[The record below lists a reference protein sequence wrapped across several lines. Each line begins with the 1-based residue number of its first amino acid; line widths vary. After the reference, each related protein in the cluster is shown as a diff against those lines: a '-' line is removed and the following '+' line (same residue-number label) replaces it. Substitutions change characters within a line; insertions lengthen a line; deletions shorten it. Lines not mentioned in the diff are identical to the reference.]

1 MKTSEEM
8 SKSVMEKVRA
18 YEVHKAAVRKRV
30 AAVSVTA
37 AALAVCIFTGAAVT
51 GNLRLGAAKAADNAV
66 REEYDIE
73 YGGGVDYEAE
83 AAESVERTGE
93 YSASD
98 SKTNSKDAN
107 GAGIGNDTAFCSHEY
122 NYHQIDGW
130 LLDYVDESKE
140 QRFIEL
146 FGRTEDYNRRFF
158 MDYYG
163 ISKEDYWKI
172 YDKESILADP
182 DVYNIEYYNPDIWF
196 SDDYYKNP
204 LFVQEGKTAPEEN
217 SVIIRPEGDTIH
229 TDRYFTICE
238 SLIDFVGEEK
248 FNEFRNK
255 YGGTADFNILKFID
269 EFGISKEDFKKCTET
284 QLLATYGIYNT
295 DYVYG
300 TPEMQKEYFE
310 KHIITK

>member
-1 MKTSEEM
+1 M

-30 AAVSVTA
+30 TAVSVTA

-51 GNLRLGAAKAADNAV
+51 GNLRLGAAKSADNAV
-66 REEYDIE
+66 RDENY
-73 YGGGVDYEAE
+73 YGY
-83 AAESVERTGE
+83 AESIDSEIDGTKSAE
-93 YSASD
+93 YEKNTAETVSES
-98 SKTNSKDAN
+98 SE
-107 GAGIGNDTAFCSHEY
+107 AGVGNDTPFCSHVFG
-122 NYHQIDGW
+122 YHAIDGW

-146 FGRTEDYNRRFF
+146 FGRTEDCNRRFF

-163 ISKEDYWKI
+163 IPKEKYWEI

-238 SLIDFVGEEK
+238 SLIDFVGEEE

>member
-30 AAVSVTA
+30 TAVSVTA

>member
-30 AAVSVTA
+30 TAVSVTA
-37 AALAVCIFTGAAVT
+37 AVLAVCIFTGAAVT
-51 GNLRLGAAKAADNAV
+51 GNLRLGAAKSADNAV

-73 YGGGVDYEAE
+73 YGGGVDYEAD
-83 AAESVERTGE
+83 ATESVERTGE

-98 SKTNSKDAN
+98 SKTNGKDAN

-163 ISKEDYWKI
+163 IPKEDYWKI

-196 SDDYYKNP
+196 SDDYYMNP

-217 SVIIRPEGDTIH
+217 SVIIKPEGDTIH

-238 SLIDFVGEEK
+238 SLIDFVGEEE
-248 FNEFRNK
+248 FNEFRDK
-255 YGGTADFNILKFID
+255 YGGTADFNILKFIE

>member
-30 AAVSVTA
+30 TAVSVTA
-37 AALAVCIFTGAAVT
+37 AVLAVCIFTGAAVT
-51 GNLRLGAAKAADNAV
+51 GNLRLGAAKSADNAV

-73 YGGGVDYEAE
+73 YGGGVDYEAD
-83 AAESVERTGE
+83 ATESVEHAGE

-98 SKTNSKDAN
+98 SKTNGKDAN

-163 ISKEDYWKI
+163 IPKEDYWKI

-217 SVIIRPEGDTIH
+217 SVIIKPEGDTIH

-238 SLIDFVGEEK
+238 SLIDFVGEEE
-248 FNEFRNK
+248 FNEFRDK
-255 YGGTADFNILKFID
+255 YGGTADFNILKFIE

>member
-30 AAVSVTA
+30 TAVSVTA
-37 AALAVCIFTGAAVT
+37 AALAVCIFAGVAAT
-51 GNLRLGAAKAADNAV
+51 GNLRMGKAADSANKQDNHYEFS
-66 REEYDIE
+66 EETAL
-73 YGGGVDYEAE
+73 YGEGTISNEADSE
-83 AAESVERTGE
+83 SAEGSTESSAES
-93 YSASD
+93 A
-98 SKTNSKDAN
+98 
-107 GAGIGNDTAFCSHEY
+107 IGGDFEPCNHVY

-130 LLDYVDESKE
+130 LLDYVDTFEPGLH
-140 QRFIEL
+140 QRYMDL
-146 FGRTEDYNRRFF
+146 FLKTEDYNRRAF
-158 MDYYG
+158 MDYFG
-163 ISKEDYWKI
+163 IPKEDYWKI
-172 YDKESILADP
+172 YDKDSILADP

-204 LFVQEGKTAPEEN
+204 LFIQEGKAAPEEG
-217 SVIIRPEGDTIH
+217 SVMIRPEDDTIH

-238 SLIDFVGEEK
+238 SLVDFVGEEEFNK
-248 FNEFRNK
+248 FKAK
-255 YGGTADFNILKFID
+255 YAGTEDFNILNFIK
-269 EFGISKEDFKKCTET
+269 EFNISKEDFESLT
-284 QLLATYGIYNT
+284 QTRFVDFTFSIYNS